1 MRYFLE
7 VSYKGTAYAG
17 FQVQKNANTIQ
28 AEIEK
33 VLSIVLK
40 HPVELT
46 GSSRTDT
53 GVHALQN
60 FFHFDI
66 AQIVDAAIVY
76 NLNAILPKDI
86 VVRSIF
92 PVPNEAHCRF
102 DALYRQYRYCLT
114 AKKDPFSTNTAWYY
128 PYNVDIE
135 LLNKAAALLFNFTD
149 FTSFSKLN
157 SQAFTNQCT
166 ITKSEWILKGHS
178 LEYYVQSNRFLRGMV
193 RGLVGTMILVGRG
206 KTSLKTFEQILL
218 AKDCSKANFATPAQ
232 GLFLVEVAYPPS
244 ILERKIS

>member
-40 HPVELT
+40 HTIELT
-46 GSSRTDT
+46 GSSRTDA

-60 FFHFDI
+60 YFHFDI
-66 AQIVDAAIVY
+66 ERTIDPAIVY
-76 NLNAILPKDI
+76 NLNAILPRDI

-102 DALYRQYRYCLT
+102 DALYRQYRYYLT
-114 AKKDPFSTNTAWYY
+114 AKKDPFSTDTAWYY

-166 ITKSEWILKGHS
+166 ISKSEWILKGHS
-178 LEYYVQSNRFLRGMV
+178 LEYNVRSNRFLRGMV

-244 ILERKIS
+244 IL

>member
-40 HPVELT
+40 HPIELT
-46 GSSRTDT
+46 GSSRTDA

-60 FFHFDI
+60 YFHFDFEQTI
-66 AQIVDAAIVY
+66 DPAIVY
-76 NLNAILPKDI
+76 NLNAILPRDI

-102 DALYRQYRYCLT
+102 DALYRQYQYFLT
-114 AKKDPFSTNTAWYY
+114 SKKDPFSTDTAWYY

-178 LEYYVQSNRFLRGMV
+178 LAYCVQSNRFLRGMV

-206 KTSLKTFEQILL
+206 KTSLEAFEQILL
-218 AKDCSKANFATPAQ
+218 SKDCSKANFATPAQ
-232 GLFLVEVAYPPS
+232 GLFLVEVAYPVS

>member
-33 VLSIVLK
+33 VLSVVLK
-40 HPVELT
+40 HPIELT
-46 GSSRTDT
+46 GSSRTDS

-60 FFHFDI
+60 FFHFDFE
-66 AQIVDAAIVY
+66 QTVVPAIVY
-76 NLNAILPKDI
+76 NLNAILPRDI
-86 VVRSIF
+86 VVRAIF
-92 PVPNEAHCRF
+92 PVSKDAHCRF
-102 DALYRQYRYCLT
+102 EALHRQYRYCLN
-114 AKKDPFSTNTAWYY
+114 AKKDPFSTDTSWYY
-128 PYNVDIE
+128 PYSLDIE
-135 LLNKAAALLFNFTD
+135 LLNKAASLLLNYTD
-149 FTSFSKLN
+149 YTSFSKLN

-166 ITKSEWILKGHS
+166 ITKSEWKLNGHL
-178 LEYYVQSNRFLRGMV
+178 LEYHVQSNRFLRGMV

-206 KTSLKTFEQILL
+206 KTSLKSFEEILL
-218 AKDCSKANFATPAQ
+218 AKDCSLANFATPAH

-244 ILERKIS
+244 ILERKSS